1 MTTTAPTH
9 EQQAGEFAAAVRA
22 HLADLPEAE
31 LDELLD
37 GLQADLAERVADG
50 GELGDAAQ
58 YADELRQAAGLP
70 PRGEPVARERK
81 RMREALRET
90 RIDLARRTGAF
101 WGATPARRAVRDFAL
116 SLRPVWWVLRG
127 VVLGWIVL
135 MLFGHPVVNGL
146 PVSMPGLLLTG
157 ALVVLSVQW
166 GRGAWAPK
174 PWLVAVRRVVSAVA
188 IVLLLPLIAIGWNAM
203 TTPVYIESD
212 PGLLP
217 GLAQNGQQISNVFAF
232 DCSGRPLD
240 GVQLF
245 DQEGRPITTLQ
256 QEGVAGAEPMWGFD
270 EERQQNIVYERNAL
284 AGYSGMWNAFPL
296 REARAGMDRD
306 PAEAKAR
313 DARWPMDSTLPLSPQ
328 CGVDEQSAGED
339 PAGEDSSGEDP
350 AQP

>member
-9 EQQAGEFAAAVRA
+9 EQQAGEFTAAVRV

-90 RIDLARRTGAF
+90 RIDLARRTCAF

-135 MLFGHPVVNGL
+135 MLFGHPMVNGL

-188 IVLLLPLIAIGWNAM
+188 IVLLLPVVAIGWNAM

-212 PGLLP
+212 PGLMP

-256 QEGVAGAEPMWGFD
+256 EERVAGAEPMWGFD

-306 PAEAKAR
+306 PAEAKPR